1 MTGRARSQDDGSCC
15 PERERG
21 QGLLEFALVIAF
33 LLLVMFGIVDFS
45 RLFFGYAT
53 MSNGV
58 REGARYAIVHPQD
71 DAGIIAAAEAM
82 MVVIGADVT
91 VSVSFPDNDENGDPG
106 CRGSRCRVLVTA
118 ISDFPVWT
126 PILPNLPMVAE
137 ATMHIE

>member
-1 MTGRARSQDDGSCC
+1 MTRGAQSRRDGRTGPAREQ
-15 PERERG
+15 G

-33 LLLVMFGIVDFS
+33 LLLVMFGIIDFS

-82 MVVIGADVT
+82 MVVIGAPVT
-91 VSVSFPDNDENGDPG
+91 VSVSFPERAIPH
-106 CRGSRCRVLVTA
+106 RATRSVWSRRDSPHA
-118 ISDFPVWT
+118 P
-126 PILPNLPMVAE
+126 
-137 ATMHIE
+137 